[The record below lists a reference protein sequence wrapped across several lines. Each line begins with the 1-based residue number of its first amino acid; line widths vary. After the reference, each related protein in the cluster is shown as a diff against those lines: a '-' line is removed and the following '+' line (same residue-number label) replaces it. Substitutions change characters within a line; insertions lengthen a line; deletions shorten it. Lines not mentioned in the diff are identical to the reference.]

1 MDLEASWYILIITK
15 ERLLTITKEK
25 MTNKIMEQ
33 IAETAVYDYGDETEI
48 ENKYEKYRDDQRNTG
63 IIAALVGGF
72 ALSNS
77 WNMNIYGHTDTE
89 NLTNVELG
97 SYTLAVLAVH
107 GCTCSALASAF
118 LYKSIT
124 SVKSPKAGV
133 AWVERHPVLVQ
144 LPWYKF
150 VFGTAAYVV
159 SVILVA
165 WTTLQFN
172 LVSRILTLVG
182 GLCGCSIVIYTCFI
196 VMYVDACECEEHDNE
211 QQQQHRR
218 TAGVSTSTMDSDT
231 SLSLKKIQ
239 QL

>member
-1 MDLEASWYILIITK
+1 
-15 ERLLTITKEK
+15 

-124 SVKSPKAGV
+124 SAKSPKAGV

-144 LPWYKF
+144 LPWYK
-150 VFGTAAYVV
+150 VRLVYVRISKMLLYKHFNV
-159 SVILVA
+159 ISLTFSISISVILY
-165 WTTLQFN
+165 L
-172 LVSRILTLVG
+172 LLTLP
-182 GLCGCSIVIYTCFI
+182 LHNAT
-196 VMYVDACECEEHDNE
+196 
-211 QQQQHRR
+211 
-218 TAGVSTSTMDSDT
+218 
-231 SLSLKKIQ
+231 
-239 QL
+239 

>member
-1 MDLEASWYILIITK
+1 
-15 ERLLTITKEK
+15 
-25 MTNKIMEQ
+25 MEQ

-124 SVKSPKAGV
+124 SAKSPKAGV

-211 QQQQHRR
+211 QQQQQHRR